1 MAKEHRFCVVG
12 IGPTGGTMAAYLAN
26 AGHPVVVVDKLKSHV
41 DAVKE
46 HGLTITGFREMEAH
60 FTPEDVCYSID
71 DLIHK
76 PVDIVF
82 VATKASVM
90 AGVMP
95 QLQGVLKPGT
105 TVISLQ
111 NGMDTEAILA
121 KTFGAENVMRVVVNY
136 AGFLVEDGKIQY
148 SFFNPPNYIGVIDPS
163 KQAAAE
169 EIAKILTEAEL
180 DTKFAHD
187 IRKRVWV
194 KVILNCGLSAI
205 CAITRKTMK
214 QMMDCEA
221 TRKLVEDVLREATDV
236 ARASGVDLPE
246 NFFDTAID
254 YLSRAGHHR
263 TSMHI
268 DIIRENP
275 AEIDFI
281 NGKVVEYGRK
291 KNLATPFNRAIVS
304 LIKGTQLGIL
314 DPADEPQ
321 NAAKIKGSS

>member
-90 AGVMP
+90 AGAMP

>member
-1 MAKEHRFCVVG
+1 MAKKYRFGVVG
-12 IGPTGGTMAAYLAN
+12 IGPTGGTMAAYLSI
-26 AGHPVVVVDKLKSHV
+26 AGHRVVVVDKLESHM
-41 DAVKE
+41 DAVKQN
-46 HGLTITGFREMEAH
+46 GLIITGFREMEAH
-60 FTPEDVCYSID
+60 FPPEDVCYSID
-71 DLIHK
+71 DLIRR

-90 AGVMP
+90 DGVIP
-95 QLQGVLKPGT
+95 QLQGALKPGT
-105 TVISLQ
+105 TVISVQ

-121 KTFGAENVMRVVVNY
+121 KSFGAENVMRIVVNY
-136 AGFLVEDGKIQY
+136 AGFLVEDGRIQY
-148 SFFNPPNYIGVIDPS
+148 SFFSPPNYIGVIDQS
-163 KQAAAE
+163 RQGEAE
-169 EIAKILTEAEL
+169 EIAEILTRAQL
-180 DTKFAHD
+180 DTKFAPD
-187 IRKRVWV
+187 IQKRVWM

-214 QMMDCEA
+214 QMMDCDT

-246 NFFDTAID
+246 NFFDTAIE

-268 DIIRENP
+268 DIIKENP

-291 KNLATPFNRAIVS
+291 KDLATPFNSTIVS

-314 DPADEPQ
+314 DPEDEPQ
-321 NAAKIKGSS
+321 NATKIKGSS

>member
-1 MAKEHRFCVVG
+1 MAEEHRFGIIG
-12 IGPTGGTMAAYLAN
+12 IGPTGGTMAAYLSN
-26 AGHPVVVVDKLKSHV
+26 AGHTVVIVDKLKSHV

-46 HGLTITGFREMEAH
+46 HGLIITGLREMEAH
-60 FTPEDVCYSID
+60 FPPEDICYSID
-71 DLIHK
+71 ELIHK

-90 AGVMP
+90 AAIMP

-148 SFFNPPNYIGVIDPS
+148 SFFNPPNYIGVIDRS
-163 KQAAAE
+163 KRTKAE
-169 EIAKILTEAEL
+169 EIAEILTRAEI
-180 DTKFAHD
+180 DTEFATD

-221 TRKLVEDVLREATDV
+221 TRTLVEEVLREATDV
-236 ARASGVDLPE
+236 ARASGVDLPGD
-246 NFFDTAID
+246 FFGKAID
-254 YLSRAGHHR
+254 YLSKAGHHR

-268 DIIRENP
+268 DIIKENP

-281 NGKVVEYGRK
+281 NGKIVEYGRK
-291 KNLATPFNRAIVS
+291 KHLATPYNSAIVS

-314 DPADEPQ
+314 DPADELRK
-321 NAAKIKGSS
+321 AAKVKGPN

>member
-26 AGHPVVVVDKLKSHV
+26 AGQPVVVVDKLKSHV

-169 EIAKILTEAEL
+169 EIAEILTEAEL

-291 KNLATPFNRAIVS
+291 KHLATPFNRAIVS

-314 DPADEPQ
+314 DPEDEPQ
-321 NAAKIKGSS
+321 NAARIKGSS